1 MWSILIAAAVG
12 GAAVPEQADQGEARA
27 AIEARFQ
34 RIDRDRNGFITA
46 NEAPRIASAGASQ
59 PQAVPATAPWIE
71 TYDSD
76 GDARISPAEFL
87 ARSLAGRATAG
98 LARR

>member
-12 GAAVPEQADQGEARA
+12 GADVPEQAETGQARA

-34 RIDRDRNGFITA
+34 RIDRDRNGFITP
-46 NEAPRIASAGASQ
+46 NEAPRVASGAAQ
-59 PQAVPATAPWIE
+59 PEAAPAATSWIE

-76 GDARISPAEFL
+76 GDARISPAEYL
-87 ARSLAGRATAG
+87 ARSLASQASAG

>member
-12 GAAVPEQADQGEARA
+12 GGAVPEQADTGQARA
-27 AIEARFQ
+27 AVEARFQ

-46 NEAPRIASAGASQ
+46 NEAPRVASGAVQ
-59 PQAVPATAPWIE
+59 PEAVPTATSWIE

-76 GDARISPAEFL
+76 GDARISPAEYL
-87 ARSLAGRATAG
+87 ARSLARQSSAG
-98 LARR
+98 LIRR

>member
-12 GAAVPEQADQGEARA
+12 GTAVPEQADAGQARA

-34 RIDRDRNGFITA
+34 RIDRDRNGFITP
-46 NEAPRIASAGASQ
+46 NEAPRVSSSAAAQ
-59 PQAVPATAPWIE
+59 PEAVPAATSWIE

-76 GDARISPAEFL
+76 GDARISPAEYL
-87 ARSLAGRATAG
+87 ARSLASQASAG